1 VFYKY
6 RCAAARNELSRLV
19 KFLLI
24 APAIPAPARGGR
36 RRGGN
41 NKVFGYNSIPQTKTA
56 NKEFIATPGRSEIK
70 PHK

>member
-6 RCAAARNELSRLV
+6 RCAAAKIFSLLV

-24 APAIPAPARGGR
+24 APTIPASARGGR

-41 NKVFGYNSIPQTKTA
+41 NKVFGFNSINHEAHEQREDIC
-56 NKEFIATPGRSEIK
+56 NKFN
-70 PHK
+70 